1 MGYTDTFIRVR
12 ANLKDMTKT
21 HKTILLLYLLTV
33 LAGILIPLG
42 FCWDEKLKWSLDIA
56 RTISIISASI
66 LALFYFDPFGIRK
79 SNLAKQHENVIQILE
94 KTFTQRI
101 IAETVSTNPNS
112 ISKMLSQHFMTTRH
126 LKFIFKDERAKDYL
140 NFPVLLNL
148 ENFIEKT
155 KELTELKNS
164 IFTPKSISTKMTF
177 LEFYIASRTGNKY
190 ESFSIVTWG
199 GGQEK
204 DQDKLCDQINN
215 ENLTLKVLFENYQY
229 LINECI
235 NWLETNSFSTKQLN
249 VK

>member
-1 MGYTDTFIRVR
+1 
-12 ANLKDMTKT
+12 MTKT
-21 HKTILLLYLLTV
+21 HKIIFILYLLTI
-33 LAGILIPLG
+33 LAGTLIPLV

-56 RTISIISASI
+56 RTISIISASL

-101 IAETVSTNPNS
+101 LANTESTKPNS
-112 ISKMLSQHFMTTRH
+112 IPKMFSQHFMTTKH
-126 LKFIFKDERAKDYL
+126 LKFIFKDDFAKEYL
-140 NFPVLLNL
+140 NYPVLLNV
-148 ENFIEKT
+148 ENFIEQT

-164 IFTPKSISTKMTF
+164 IFTPKSISAKMTF
-177 LEFYIASRTGNKY
+177 LEFYSASKTGNKH

-204 DQDKLCDQINN
+204 DQEKLYDLINN
-215 ENLTLKVLFENYQY
+215 EKLTLKGLFENYED